1 MLKIGESGQR
11 DLQVLRICDQVSV
24 HCTELGRATV
34 GGSTTRFKRC
44 HRKGRVILEKHEMRN
59 ARTLSNKIIET
70 V

>member
-1 MLKIGESGQR
+1 M
-11 DLQVLRICDQVSV
+11 RICDQVSV

-44 HRKGRVILEKHEMRN
+44 HRKGRAILEKHEMRN